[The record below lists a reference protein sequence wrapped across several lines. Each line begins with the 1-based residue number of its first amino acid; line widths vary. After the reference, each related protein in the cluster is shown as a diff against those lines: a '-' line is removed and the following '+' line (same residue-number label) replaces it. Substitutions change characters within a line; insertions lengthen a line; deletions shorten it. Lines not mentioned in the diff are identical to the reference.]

1 VSSNDIRARLD
12 HLVIDADGH
21 MLEYIPVYLD
31 FLKQVA
37 GPKMVER
44 YV

>member
-1 VSSNDIRARLD
+1 MSSNDIRARLD